1 MKKVWLKIR
10 QQNPDELWNPELPF
24 PGRAILTTGPQFYVI
39 VSNDTRK
46 KINQDNGKPSLKTPT
61 VLNKM
66 SMNSTFLSKAKTT

>member
-39 VSNDTRK
+39 FSSDTRK
-46 KINQDNGKPSLKTPT
+46 
-61 VLNKM
+61 
-66 SMNSTFLSKAKTT
+66 